1 MGNCYSKTQDNDARA
16 GHPRPGQNLSYS
28 KTSHVPS
35 HILPP
40 AYPIEH
46 NISCYILRPWEL
58 DGEKSRSYR
67 YTVYVNNNN
76 LLNKRQQKAQSLIL
90 ENIQLYAAIQ
100 GLTVWVKCLDYLS
113 DEDSD
118 ADTEREKQFYKD
130 MLAIDSK
137 SALIRVWEDRPS
149 NILPLP
155 SAGGDK
161 QFQQRRKTLKSS
173 KQEIHDVIEKIKNNK
188 GLDDAD
194 TKSQIKPQLIAALS
208 RFNQGW
214 KLEKFLVNKT
224 QIFGKAPDIKAEG
237 ISKLQAQFFLQA
249 RAAYTSLDA
258 PKGSVPTVAVH
269 ILPEGIPSSIF
280 NNIRNYIATTCILLI
295 KLARETG
302 KTVRQDRYTMQ
313 LISLSTARGKHRHQ

>member
-1 MGNCYSKTQDNDARA
+1 M
-16 GHPRPGQNLSYS
+16 
-28 KTSHVPS
+28 
-35 HILPP
+35 
-40 AYPIEH
+40 
-46 NISCYILRPWEL
+46 
-58 DGEKSRSYR
+58 
-67 YTVYVNNNN
+67 
-76 LLNKRQQKAQSLIL
+76 NKRQQKAQSLIL

-214 KLEKFLVNKT
+214 ML
-224 QIFGKAPDIKAEG
+224 GA
-237 ISKLQAQFFLQA
+237 
-249 RAAYTSLDA
+249 
-258 PKGSVPTVAVH
+258 VA
-269 ILPEGIPSSIF
+269 LG
-280 NNIRNYIATTCILLI
+280 
-295 KLARETG
+295 G
-302 KTVRQDRYTMQ
+302 
-313 LISLSTARGKHRHQ
+313 